1 MVIVK
6 VSRVNVPLRRVKVI
20 NEKWSIPVYQAKTR
34 MRLRISE
41 LPSKYLL
48 GFTRINKDMK

>member
-48 GFTRINKDMK
+48 GFTRINNDMK